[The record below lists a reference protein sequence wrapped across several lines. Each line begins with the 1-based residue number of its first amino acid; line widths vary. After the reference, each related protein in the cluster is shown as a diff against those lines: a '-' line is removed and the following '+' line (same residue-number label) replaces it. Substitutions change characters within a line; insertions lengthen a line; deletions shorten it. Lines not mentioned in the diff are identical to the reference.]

1 MTFGKDTKRYRLF
14 ILGAGFSKAAGFPLA
29 VDLWHEVR
37 RRVQSLTGR
46 ARMFDEDLEG
56 YLQYRQEADGETM
69 SPDDVNFEDFMRF
82 LDIEHFLGVRG
93 SDTWSGDGNEGTI
106 VVKTLIGQILA
117 EKTPTREEIPE
128 VYLKFA
134 SALRP
139 SDYVLTFNYDVLL
152 ERALDAVGTPY
163 RLFPNRYSSVHRG
176 GAVIDNSKA
185 EVSVLKLH
193 GSIDWFDR
201 TEYGK
206 LEHQRRRAGLA
217 GRPVNPVFAHANEL
231 GVTKLIDGPRQPDD
245 PLKRM
250 YRVLDVESLYRKPI
264 MFLATPWLLAPSTLK
279 ILYAAKLKDFWRGIG
294 NAGVLNC
301 GVAIVGYSLPPEDA
315 YARQV
320 IYSIVTNYQETS
332 WDEEIF
338 GLRKQRLLIV
348 DLCDDAKA
356 VENFK
361 ARYRFVNWDRALL
374 YTNGL
379 NEEAISLAFA
389 QP

>member
-1 MTFGKDTKRYRLF
+1 MALRNTKRYRIF
-14 ILGAGFSKAAGFPLA
+14 ILGAGFSQAAGFPLA

-37 RRVQSLTGR
+37 RRAQSLTGR
-46 ARMFDEDLEG
+46 ARMFDDDLES
-56 YLQYRQEADGETM
+56 YLQYRQETDGVMM
-69 SPDDVNFEDFMRF
+69 SANDVDFEDFMRF

-93 SDTWSGDGNEGTI
+93 SDTWSRDGNEGTI

-117 EKTPTREEIPE
+117 EKTPTKEELPQ

-176 GAVIDNSKA
+176 GAVIDTSKA

-206 LEHQRRRAGLA
+206 LEHQRRRAGHA
-217 GRPVNPVFAHANEL
+217 GRRVNPVFAHANEL

-250 YRVLDVESLYRKPI
+250 YRVRDVESLYRKPI
-264 MFLATPWLLAPSTLK
+264 MFRATPWLLAPSTLK
-279 ILYAAKLKDFWRGIG
+279 ILYAATLKDFWRGIG
-294 NAGVLNC
+294 NAGILNF
-301 GVAIVGYSLPPEDA
+301 GVAIIGYSLPPQDA

-320 IYSIVTNYQETS
+320 VYSIVTNYQETH
-332 WDEEIF
+332 WDEDIF
-338 GLRKQRLLIV
+338 GMRKQPLLIV
-348 DLCDDAKA
+348 DRCDNAKV
-356 VENFK
+356 VESVK
-361 ARYRFVNWDRALL
+361 ERYRFVNWDRAVL
-374 YTNGL
+374 YTNGF
-379 NEEAISLAFA
+379 NEEALSLAFA